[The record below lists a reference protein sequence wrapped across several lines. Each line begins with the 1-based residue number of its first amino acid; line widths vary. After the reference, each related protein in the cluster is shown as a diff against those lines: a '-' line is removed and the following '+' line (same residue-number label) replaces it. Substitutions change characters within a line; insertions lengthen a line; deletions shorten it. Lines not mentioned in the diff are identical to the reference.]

1 MIASEWIKLWSVRS
15 TWFALHVAGAGTIGL
30 AITYALVAKTGDV
43 EPTDALQGAVFGQ
56 LAFGVLGVLAVS
68 SEFTTGSIRTT
79 FATVPRR
86 RGVIAA
92 KAWLLFAVL
101 VVAGEAMSFAAFFT
115 AQLLFWRRGVHF
127 SVADHAMAVSVLG
140 CGFYMAFVGMF
151 GFCVGVVVRRT
162 TAAVSAFVGIVFVGM
177 GVMPALLPAG
187 IRADAVRLTFT
198 KVGEA
203 MATPARTAPRMA
215 GDHVLGAGAAWG
227 VCLLYLA
234 ISVSI
239 PLLVVTRRDT
249 N

>member
-1 MIASEWIKLWSVRS
+1 MITSEWIKLWSVRS
-15 TWFALHVAGAGTIGL
+15 TWFALYVAAAGTIGL
-30 AITYALVAKTGDV
+30 AATYALVAKSGDV

-68 SEFTTGSIRTT
+68 SEFTTGLIRTT

-86 RGVIAA
+86 RVVIAA
-92 KAWLLFAVL
+92 KAGLLFGVL

-127 SVADHAMAVSVLG
+127 SLADHDMAVSVLG
-140 CGFYMAFVGMF
+140 CGFYMTFVGMF
-151 GFCVGVVVRRT
+151 GFCVGVLLRRT
-162 TAAVSAFVGIVFVGM
+162 TAAVSTFVGIVFVGM
-177 GVMPALLPAG
+177 GVIPALLPDG
-187 IRADAVRLTFT
+187 IRAEAVRLTFA

-203 MATPARTAPRMA
+203 MATPARTAPRMTA
-215 GDHVLGAGAAWG
+215 DHVLGAGAAWG

-234 ISVSI
+234 ISVAV
-239 PLLVVTRRDT
+239 PMLVVTRRDT

>member
-1 MIASEWIKLWSVRS
+1 MTTSEWIKLWSVRS
-15 TWFALHVAGAGTIGL
+15 TWFALYVAAAGSIGL
-30 AITYALVAKTGDV
+30 AATYALVAKTGDV

-68 SEFTTGSIRTT
+68 SEFTTGLIRTT

-86 RGVIAA
+86 RVVLAA
-92 KAWLLFAVL
+92 KAGVLFGVLL
-101 VVAGEAMSFAAFFT
+101 VAGEAMSFAAFFT

-127 SVADHAMAVSVLG
+127 SLAGHDMALSVLG

-151 GFCVGVVVRRT
+151 GFCVGVLLRRT

-177 GVMPALLPAG
+177 GVIPALLPDG

-215 GDHVLGAGAAWG
+215 ADYVLGAGAAWG

-234 ISVSI
+234 VSVAV
-239 PLLVVTRRDT
+239 PMLVVTRRDT